1 MCAAMMVLLHFGSLM
16 NEIAAETK
24 QLVRLQAVQLRQ
36 DRMFGEILIR
46 KHVGF
51 EAVMSEQAAV
61 RDDWK

>member
-1 MCAAMMVLLHFGSLM
+1 MFLAML
-16 NEIAAETK
+16 E
-24 QLVRLQAVQLRQ
+24 LVRLQAIQLRQ

-51 EAVMSEQAAV
+51 EAVMNEPAGV